1 MRLHSYL
8 LSCAFVFFGFIDL
21 FGQQVPIGQWRDELP
36 YTLCNAV
43 ADAGDKTYCSTPYAV
58 FYINK
63 EDKSIVRITKINGL
77 SDIGI
82 SSMNYSKENNTLVIA
97 YSNANIDL
105 IKNNSIINISDI
117 KRKPILGNKTIN
129 SIYFIG
135 KNAYLCCGFGIVVL
149 DIVKEEIR
157 DTYYIGKDGSQVNVL
172 GIVKDNKDSLFAAT
186 EKGLYIAYYKNPNL
200 ANFASWKKDTRLD
213 TTSEYNT
220 ITYFAE
226 KVMVNKKCIGSTADS
241 IYYFSN
247 NTWTKW
253 LPDFFFPVTKL
264 ESTDQYLLVCYNNY
278 VVGYNSSLSRVI
290 TVYTYNPGVPFPLDA
305 ITDEDDILW
314 IADTYSGLIS
324 HDINSGEFQ
333 PINISGPLSAKAFSL
348 TCKGNDL
355 FIAPG
360 GRDASYVPLYAAAQ
374 IYRFDNSNWI
384 NISGSSNPPLYNY
397 HDLLTISIDPF
408 NSSHYYAGTWGNGLL
423 EFYNDTLFRRYTE
436 SNSTLRHHS
445 SSDTNDI
452 RVGGTAF
459 DNDGNL
465 WVVTS
470 HTDSCLSV
478 KKGNKWTGFY
488 ISDVNS
494 NDLGQLVI
502 DHYGQ
507 KWIVMRYGNLNPN
520 SILVFTDNGTPDNP
534 NDDRSKT
541 LNTSVGNGNI
551 PGNIVFSIAVDKD
564 GEVWVG
570 TEKGIGVFYS
580 PENIFTG
587 QNFDAQRILVEQDG
601 YIQYLLENETA
612 TAIAIDGANRKW
624 IGTDRGGVFLFSEDG
639 TKQVYHF
646 TEENSPLLSNRITS
660 IAINQDGEVFF
671 ATDKGVVSFRSTA
684 TPGGDTNEN
693 VYAFPN
699 PVRAEYDGYIA
710 IKGLVSNAQVRI
722 TDISGTLVFSTRA
735 EGGQAIWNGQNF
747 DGKKAKS
754 GVYLVFAANENGKEK
769 VVTKILIIN

>member
-1 MRLHSYL
+1 MRHHSYL
-8 LSCAFVFFGFIDL
+8 FSLVFVFCGFVNL

-43 ADAGDKTYCSTPYAV
+43 VDAVDKVYCSTPYAV

-63 EDKSIVRITKINGL
+63 EDNSIVRITKINGL

-82 SSMNYSKENNTLVIA
+82 SSMNYSKENNTLIIA

-149 DIVKEEIR
+149 DVVKEEIR
-157 DTYYIGKDGSQVNVL
+157 DTYYIGKDGSQVNVFGL
-172 GIVKDNKDSLFAAT
+172 VMDNKDSLFAAT
-186 EKGLYIAYYKNPNL
+186 EKGVYKANFKNPNL
-200 ANFASWKKDTRLD
+200 ANFTSWRKDTHLD
-213 TTSEYNT
+213 TSSTYNT
-220 ITYFAE
+220 ITYFSE
-226 KVMVNKKCIGSTADS
+226 RVIVNKKSTGVSADTM
-241 IYYFSN
+241 YYYSN
-247 NTWTKW
+247 NSWTKW
-253 LPDFFFPVTKL
+253 LPEFFLPVMKL
-264 ESTDQYLLVCYNNY
+264 ESSEKYLFVCYNNY
-278 VVGYNSSLSRVI
+278 VVGYNPELSRVI
-290 TVYTYNPGVPFPLDA
+290 NVYNYNPGTPFPLDA
-305 ITDEDDILW
+305 IIDDTDVLW
-314 IADTYSGLIS
+314 IADTYSGLIA
-324 HDINSGEFQ
+324 HDLKTGSFQ
-333 PINISGPLSAKAFSL
+333 PVNISGPLTAKAFSL

-355 FIAPG
+355 YIAPG
-360 GRDASYVPLYAAAQ
+360 GRDASYVPLWTSAQ
-374 IYRFDNSNWI
+374 IYRFDNSNWT

-397 HDLLTISIDPF
+397 FDLVTVSVDP
-408 NSSHYYAGTWGNGLL
+408 NNNNHYYSGSWNYGLL
-423 EFYNDTLFRRYTE
+423 EFYNDTLFQVYNK
-436 SNSTLRHHS
+436 SNSTLKPHS
-445 SSDTNDI
+445 ADTNVI
-452 RVGGTAF
+452 RVGGTMF
-459 DNDGNL
+459 DNEGNL

-470 HTDSCLSV
+470 HTNSCLSM
-478 KKGNKWTGFY
+478 KKGNKWTGFT
-488 ISDVNS
+488 ITEVND

-502 DHYGQ
+502 DHYNQ
-507 KWIVMRYGNLNPN
+507 KWIVMRYSNLNPN
-520 SILVFTDNGTPDNP
+520 SLLVFTDNGTPDNP

-624 IGTDRGGVFLFSEDG
+624 IGTDRGGVFLFSDDG
-639 TKQVYHF
+639 TKQIYHF

-722 TDISGTLVFSTRA
+722 TDITGTLVYSTKA
-735 EGGQAIWNGQNF
+735 EGGQAIWDGKNF

-754 GVYLVFAANENGKEK
+754 GVYLVFAANENGSEK
-769 VVTKILIIN
+769 IVTKILIIN